1 MCLEEPKAP
10 AVGIKG
16 KTNHEKK
23 YMEERRKTI
32 ETKQLT
38 KNPTQSDSKFRSLA
52 WQEDNNVTMP
62 HDMIRNTSKFE
73 QICHQTKSRSRNTT
87 WQITGGCASTSYYQD
102 STEINKKR
110 SFRHNLYGERR
121 HTVVSYRLLVVA
133 VSAWRGRGRILSSY
147 ARSL

>member
-10 AVGIKG
+10 AIGIKG

-32 ETKQLT
+32 GTKQLT
-38 KNPTQSDSKFRSLA
+38 KNQTQSDSKFRSLA

-73 QICHQTKSRSRNTT
+73 QHRHQTKSRSRNTT
-87 WQITGGCASTSYYQD
+87 WQITGGCALTCYYQD
-102 STEINKKR
+102 STAINKKR
-110 SFRHNLYGERR
+110 SFRHNVIWRR
-121 HTVVSYRLLVVA
+121 TSYRGIVPSPSSSSVGMKRAWSYIKLL
-133 VSAWRGRGRILSSY
+133 R
-147 ARSL
+147 

>member
-1 MCLEEPKAP
+1 
-10 AVGIKG
+10 
-16 KTNHEKK
+16 
-23 YMEERRKTI
+23 MEERRKTI

-87 WQITGGCASTSYYQD
+87 
-102 STEINKKR
+102 
-110 SFRHNLYGERR
+110 
-121 HTVVSYRLLVVA
+121 
-133 VSAWRGRGRILSSY
+133 
-147 ARSL
+147 